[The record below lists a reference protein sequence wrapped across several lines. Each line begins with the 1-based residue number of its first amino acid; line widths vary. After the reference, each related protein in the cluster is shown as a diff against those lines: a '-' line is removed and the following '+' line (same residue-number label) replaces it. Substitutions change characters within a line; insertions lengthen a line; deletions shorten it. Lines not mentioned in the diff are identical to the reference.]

1 MKNKLLFL
9 LLIICVATAGTA
21 FAQVTPEGKIT
32 GKVMDNQGSPL
43 PGVTVEATSPKLVGK
58 ASTVTDGNGIYR
70 LMALPSGTYDI
81 TFSLPGFNTLVR
93 KDIYLELSQTL
104 AMNVTLEQAAISEL
118 VTVVGQSPI
127 IDVKSTT
134 KGQVMTK
141 DLFLTLPR
149 GRSFDSLVS
158 TMPGVSNDDITAGIS
173 VDGATGAENMFYTD
187 GADTTNFHLGVSG
200 QNIVLEL
207 LDEVRVTASGYNAEF
222 GGSVGGVVNIITRS
236 GGNEFHGDVMVFYE
250 NNKQWMQGGSRD
262 YLRLNPYD
270 ATIAEYVNND
280 DLYYNGGDDRDP
292 YYRTEGVFSL
302 GGYFIKDKLWF
313 FGSFNPVYY
322 HTTAQRDFNAREGPF
337 STFTN
342 KNTEYNGSIKIS
354 AAPAKG
360 FRLAAS
366 FVSNFNNYR
375 GSIPP
380 IEGTGTDPAIYPWDK
395 TGFDYPNY
403 SAALTADY
411 TIGNNLL
418 ISYRGGWHL
427 QNENNQQLPVP
438 DGPTYY
444 FYYSNEIYSDDPFY
458 QDHPDLLHYENWVNW
473 DDYMVVDRY
482 KQQKVSNNIDVSYF
496 ANWMGEHALKAGL
509 GYIYLNENVRDIAP
523 HPHVTLY
530 FDDTN
535 SNLGFKIGAGADPS
549 SPSYGPYGWYSIAS
563 GWHGGIYGGLWNVSA
578 NNFSVYAQDSWTIKN
593 RLTINFGLRAEGQV
607 IPAMTTNTSYPG
619 YTPDPIKF
627 NLGDTLAPRVGVIY
641 DVFGNSSLKVFGSFG
656 IYYDVM
662 KLYMAELTFGGWKR
676 IEDYYALKDPDWT
689 KIAASGKIDDQA
701 SQTADNY
708 YAGSE
713 DYLPPSFNRVDP
725 DLKPMAQREI
735 SFGVEKKLLEDLS
748 LSARF
753 VNKHLLRAIEDVGN
767 WVTVVDPVT
776 GKETLEQ
783 QYWIANPG
791 FGVTRPVTQGGLFP
805 INTWPCP
812 KATRDYYGVNIALEK
827 RFSHNWQGGLNYTW
841 SRIEGDYSGLAST
854 DEAGGANSAGPGI
867 ARLGANVEQDFDK
880 WFMGYDALGNVLKGS
895 LPQDRTHYIKAYGSY
910 TFPFGLT
917 VGLTAYGRSGLPKTT
932 KVRYG
937 NKYIYPNNRA
947 DLGRNPFAFFSDLF
961 LEYTL
966 KFGNEYRASV
976 NLQINNLFGTST
988 IQRWWQTANRRSFS
1002 GYDEELLNGEFA
1014 QHYMEY
1020 IVDAGKED
1028 PRYNMWEARYS
1039 PWSARLGL
1047 KFSF

>member
-1 MKNKLLFL
+1 MKKKLLFIF
-9 LLIICVATAGTA
+9 LIVCMSTAGMA

-32 GKVMDNQGSPL
+32 GKVVDNQGSPL
-43 PGVTVEATSPKLVGK
+43 PGVTVEATSPKLIGK
-58 ASTVTDGNGIYR
+58 ASAITDGNGIYR

-81 TFSLPGFNTLVR
+81 TFTLAGFNTLVR
-93 KDIYLELSQTL
+93 KDIYLEFSQTL
-104 AMNVTLEQAAISEL
+104 ALNATLEQATVAEQ
-118 VTVVGQSPI
+118 VTVVGQAPM

-134 KGQVMTK
+134 KGQTMTK

-158 TMPGVSNDDITAGIS
+158 TMPGVSNEDITGGIS

-207 LDEVRVTASGYNAEF
+207 LDEVKVTASGYNAEF
-222 GGSVGGVVNIITRS
+222 GGSVGGVINIITRS
-236 GGNEFHGDVMVFYE
+236 GGNEFHGDVMLFYE

-280 DLYYNGGDDRDP
+280 DLYYNGGDDRDR
-292 YYRTEGVFSL
+292 YNRTEGVFSL

-322 HTTAQRDFNAREGPF
+322 HTTVQRDFNAREGPF

-342 KNTEYNGSIKIS
+342 KNTEYNGSMKIS

-366 FVSNFNNYR
+366 FVSNFTNYR

-380 IEGTGTDPAIYPWDK
+380 IAGTGTDPAIYPWDK

-444 FYYSNEIYSDDPFY
+444 FYYSNEVYSDDPFY
-458 QDHPDLLHYENWVNW
+458 QAHPDLLHYENWVNW

-496 ANWMGEHALKAGL
+496 ANWLGEHALKAGF
-509 GYIYLNENVRDIAP
+509 GYIWLNEDVRDIAP
-523 HPHVTLY
+523 HPHVTLF
-530 FDDTN
+530 FDDTDT
-535 SNLGFKIGAGADPS
+535 NLGSPIGVNADPS
-549 SPSYGPYGWYSIAS
+549 SPSYGPYGWYRIRS
-563 GWHGGIYGGLWNVSA
+563 GWNGGFYGGLWNASA

-607 IPAMTTNTSYPG
+607 IPALTTNTSYPG
-619 YTPDPIKF
+619 YKPDAIKF

-662 KLYMAELTFGGWKR
+662 KLYMAELTYGGWKR

-689 KIAASGKIDDQA
+689 KIAASGVIDDQA
-701 SQTADNY
+701 SQTANNY
-708 YAGSE
+708 YAGSQ
-713 DYLPPSFNRVDP
+713 DFLPPSFATTDP

-753 VNKHLLRAIEDVGN
+753 VNKHLIRTIEDVGN
-767 WVTVVDPVT
+767 WVTVVDPDT
-776 GKETLEQ
+776 GKPTLVQ

-791 FGVTRPVTQGGLFP
+791 FGVTRPMSQGGLFP
-805 INTWPCP
+805 DDTWPCP

-841 SRIEGDYSGLAST
+841 SRVEGNYSGLAST
-854 DEAGGANSAGPGI
+854 DEAGGADSAGPGV

-880 WFMGYDALGNVLKGS
+880 WFMGYDALGNVLKGP

-917 VGLTAYGRSGLPKTT
+917 VGITAYGRSGLPKTT
-932 KVRYG
+932 KVLYG
-937 NKYIYPNNRA
+937 GKYIYPNNRA
-947 DLGRNPFAFFSDLF
+947 DLGRTPFTFCADLF

-966 KFGNEYRASV
+966 KFSNKYRASA
-976 NLQINNLFGTST
+976 NLQVNNLFGIST
-988 IQRWWQTANRRSFS
+988 IQRWWCQANRRSFS

-1020 IVDAGKED
+1020 IVDNNRVD
-1028 PRYNMWEARYS
+1028 PRYNMWETRYN
-1039 PWSARLGL
+1039 PVSARLGL